1 MLGHVSARLA
11 LREYAQRED
20 RAAAQWKKQS
30 AANEPRSAFPGVF
43 PLLAA
48 LIGIDPLQSARQPA
62 FTRTACPT

>member
-30 AANEPRSAFPGVF
+30 AANEPRSAFPDVF

-48 LIGIDPLQSARQPA
+48 LIRIDPH
-62 FTRTACPT
+62 